1 MRRSMATTG
10 EARKTEIKT
19 KLSRVFAEEQA
30 RVLTEVISEAY
41 NELVKA
47 RDFNE
52 LKDIVKELAEAQKR
66 TELRVEELAEA
77 QKRTE
82 EELRE
87 LVREHKKT
95 RTQLGGI
102 SMTVGYRLED
112 EAYKSLP
119 ELLRRDMGL
128 VVEGRLKRQFVTD
141 RMGMKIEVNIIGEAK
156 KNGRKVMIVGEGKS
170 QLSKKGVDEFISKKL
185 KRLEGVYEEIFPL
198 LITYMISEPEVEDYA
213 REKGIAIYYSY
224 DF

>member
-1 MRRSMATTG
+1 MATTG

-52 LKDIVKELAEAQKR
+52 LKDIVK
-66 TELRVEELAEA
+66 ELAEA

>member
-1 MRRSMATTG
+1 MATTG

-156 KNGRKVMIVGEGKS
+156 KNGRKVIIVGEGKS

>member
-1 MRRSMATTG
+1 MATTG

-156 KNGRKVMIVGEGKS
+156 KNGRKVIIVGEGKS

-185 KRLEGVYEEIFPL
+185 KRLEGVYEEILPI

>member
-1 MRRSMATTG
+1 
-10 EARKTEIKT
+10 
-19 KLSRVFAEEQA
+19 
-30 RVLTEVISEAY
+30 
-41 NELVKA
+41 
-47 RDFNE
+47 
-52 LKDIVKELAEAQKR
+52 
-66 TELRVEELAEA
+66 
-77 QKRTE
+77 
-82 EELRE
+82 
-87 LVREHKKT
+87 
-95 RTQLGGI
+95 
-102 SMTVGYRLED
+102 MTVGYRLED